1 MLRAHDALDPWLRR
15 NRLGRLEHRHPP
27 AARAAAVLAEA
38 KHGNHQIGTIRMGA
52 DRRAAV
58 VDGDCR
64 AFDAPNLFVVSTA
77 VLPTSGQANP
87 TLTAVQLGLRL
98 AARLAGAPA

>member
-1 MLRAHDALDPWLRR
+1 MLALARDGAHQ
-15 NRLGRLEHRHPP
+15 
-27 AARAAAVLAEA
+27 V
-38 KHGNHQIGTIRMGA
+38 GTIRMGA
-52 DRRAAV
+52 RAGEAV

-64 AFDAPNLFVVSTA
+64 AFGVPNLFVASTA

-98 AARLAGAPA
+98 ADDLAAGRA

>member
-1 MLRAHDALDPWLRR
+1 
-15 NRLGRLEHRHPP
+15 
-27 AARAAAVLAEA
+27 
-38 KHGNHQIGTIRMGA
+38 MGA

-98 AARLAGAPA
+98 AARLAGAGLRPRPLRGVSACRERTNESRY

>member
-1 MLRAHDALDPWLRR
+1 
-15 NRLGRLEHRHPP
+15 
-27 AARAAAVLAEA
+27 
-38 KHGNHQIGTIRMGA
+38 MGA
-52 DRRAAV
+52 DRTRGV

-64 AFDAPNLFVVSTA
+64 GFDTPNLYVVSTA

-98 AARLAGAPA
+98 AAHLAAQGR